1 MFYDGTVP
9 VNPTT
14 GTISKDTK
22 VIHTDR
28 VHVER
33 YSTTAE
39 NENLFTDPTLQVLLY
54 RWLNKGERPF
64 CRTSRCLLAN
74 RSVNVPQEVVTAQN
88 R

>member
-1 MFYDGTVP
+1 MFYDGTVH

-28 VHVER
+28 VRVER

-39 NENLFTDPTLQVLLY
+39 NENSFTDPTLQVLLY
-54 RWLNKGERPF
+54 R
-64 CRTSRCLLAN
+64 
-74 RSVNVPQEVVTAQN
+74 
-88 R
+88 